1 MTLDER
7 SGQRKIGSLMSAVTD
22 PIADMLTRIRN
33 GIQARHPR
41 VDMPSS
47 KLKVEVARILK
58 EEGYIRNFKV
68 GDEGKKKVLKVFL
81 KYGTDGTNAIASLD
95 RVSKP
100 GRRVYVGVHEVPRIL
115 GGLGVS
121 ILTTP
126 RGVLTGKAARKAGVG
141 GEVLCSVS

>member
-1 MTLDER
+1 
-7 SGQRKIGSLMSAVTD
+7 
-22 PIADMLTRIRN
+22 MLTRIRN

-58 EEGYIRNFKV
+58 EEGYISNFKV

-81 KYGTDGTNAIASLD
+81 KYGTDGVNAISSLD

-100 GRRVYVGVHEVPRIL
+100 GRRVYVGAQEVPRIL

>member
-1 MTLDER
+1 
-7 SGQRKIGSLMSAVTD
+7 MSAVTD
-22 PIADMLTRIRN
+22 PIADMLTRVRN

-47 KLKVEVARILK
+47 KLKIEIARILK
-58 EEGYIRNFKV
+58 EEGYIANFKV
-68 GDEGKKKVLKVFL
+68 GEEGKKKVLKVFL
-81 KYGTDGTNAIASLD
+81 RYGSDGGNAIANID
-95 RVSKP
+95 RISKP
-100 GRRVYVGVHEVPRIL
+100 GRRVYVGTKQVPRIL

-126 RGVLTGKAARKAGVG
+126 RGVMTGKAARKAGLG

>member
-1 MTLDER
+1 
-7 SGQRKIGSLMSAVTD
+7 MSAVTD

-33 GIQARHPR
+33 GIRARHPR

-47 KLKVEVARILK
+47 KLKIEVARILK
-58 EEGYIRNFKV
+58 EEGYISNFKV

-81 KYGTDGTNAIASLD
+81 KYGTDGASPISSLD

-100 GRRVYVGVHEVPRIL
+100 GRRVYVGAREVPRIL

-126 RGVLTGKAARKAGVG
+126 HGVMTGKAARKAGVG

>member
-1 MTLDER
+1 
-7 SGQRKIGSLMSAVTD
+7 MSAVTD
-22 PIADMLTRIRN
+22 PIADLLTRIRN
-33 GIQARHPR
+33 GIQARHSR

-58 EEGYIRNFKV
+58 EEGYISNFKV
-68 GDEGKKKVLKVFL
+68 GEEGKKKVLKVFL
-81 KYGTDGTNAIASLD
+81 KYGTDGVSAISSLD
-95 RVSKP
+95 RISKP
-100 GRRVYVGVHEVPRIL
+100 GRRVYVGAQEVPRIL

-126 RGVLTGKAARKAGVG
+126 RGVLTGKAARRARVG

>member
-1 MTLDER
+1 
-7 SGQRKIGSLMSAVTD
+7 MSAVTD

-41 VDMPSS
+41 VDIPSS

-58 EEGYIRNFKV
+58 EEGYISNFKV

-81 KYGTDGTNAIASLD
+81 KYATDGTNAIATID

-100 GRRVYVGVHEVPRIL
+100 GRRVYVDSKSVPRIL

>member
-1 MTLDER
+1 
-7 SGQRKIGSLMSAVTD
+7 MSAVTD

-47 KLKVEVARILK
+47 KLKLEVARILK
-58 EEGYIRNFKV
+58 EEGYVSNFKV
-68 GDEGKKKVLKVFL
+68 SDEGKKKVLKVFL
-81 KYGTDGTNAIASLD
+81 KYATDGTNAIASLD
-95 RVSKP
+95 RISKP
-100 GRRVYVGVHEVPRIL
+100 GRRVYVGAHEVPRIL

-141 GEVLCSVS
+141 GEVLCNVT

>member
-1 MTLDER
+1 
-7 SGQRKIGSLMSAVTD
+7 MSAVTD

-58 EEGYIRNFKV
+58 EEGYISNFKV

-81 KYGTDGTNAIASLD
+81 KYASDGTNAIASID

-100 GRRVYVGVHEVPRIL
+100 GRRVYVGSHSVPRIL

-141 GEVLCSVS
+141 GEVLCSVA

>member
-1 MTLDER
+1 
-7 SGQRKIGSLMSAVTD
+7 MSALTD

-33 GIQARHPR
+33 GIRARHAR
-41 VDMPSS
+41 VEMPSS

-58 EEGYIRNFKV
+58 EEGYISSFKV
-68 GDEGKKKVLKVFL
+68 AEEGKKKTLRVVLR
-81 KYGTDGTNAIASLD
+81 YDTDGESVISTLD

-100 GRRVYVGVHEVPRIL
+100 GRRVYASARQIPRVL
-115 GGLGVS
+115 GDLGIN

-126 RGVLTGKAARKAGVG
+126 RGVMTGKSARKAGVG

>member
-1 MTLDER
+1 
-7 SGQRKIGSLMSAVTD
+7 MSAVTD

-58 EEGYIRNFKV
+58 EEGYISNFKL

-81 KYGTDGTNAIASLD
+81 KYATDGTNAISSLE
-95 RVSKP
+95 RVSRP
-100 GRRVYVGVHEVPRIL
+100 GRRVYVGVQAVPRIL

>member
-1 MTLDER
+1 
-7 SGQRKIGSLMSAVTD
+7 MSAVTD

-58 EEGYIRNFKV
+58 EEGYISNFKV

-81 KYGTDGTNAIASLD
+81 KYATDGTNAIASID

-100 GRRVYVGVHEVPRIL
+100 GRRVYVGADAVPRIL
-115 GGLGVS
+115 GGLGVA

-126 RGVLTGKAARKAGVG
+126 RGVLTGKAARKARVG
-141 GEVLCSVS
+141 GEVLCSVT